1 MGQARGSANLGCGG
15 RGAESPEMGTVDQ
28 SEMRFQPPA
37 MQGHGKEAAW
47 APPDPR
53 VPMVTLSG
61 QKEEISFRAHW
72 ESLEGVR
79 LALGVTSPDLNFR
92 TFLGCKM

>member
-1 MGQARGSANLGCGG
+1 
-15 RGAESPEMGTVDQ
+15 MGTVDQ

-37 MQGHGKEAAW
+37 LQGHGKEATW

-61 QKEEISFRAHW
+61 EKEEISFRAQW
-72 ESLEGVR
+72 ESLEG
-79 LALGVTSPDLNFR
+79 LG
-92 TFLGCKM
+92 